1 MAENTINVKVKQRTD
16 TESNWAS
23 KNPVLL
29 KGEMAISSDKNNKY
43 KIGDGTSAW
52 SVLSY
57 AKADLSKSDVTTA
70 LGYTPPT
77 TNTTYN
83 DVTQSAHGLMTAAD
97 KKKLDG
103 IASGATKVTVDSTL
117 SSTSTNPVQNKV
129 INSALTEKSNKNHT
143 HDLSTM
149 INTLSTGTAT
159 PIDDDY
165 YISQYSG
172 GGTTTTTYHRRPVK
186 ALFEYIKGKLS
197 KVAVSGSYN
206 DLSNKPAI
214 PTVGNGT
221 VTIKQAGTSKGT
233 FSMNQSGNT
242 TIELTDN
249 NSWRGIQNNL
259 TSTSTTDSLSANQGK
274 ILNES
279 KLMHKTINT
288 SKTDLNTLTE
298 TGIYHIVITDALNAP
313 ASNHGTLYVDT
324 TVGTKYQVFM
334 SDNVTNYM
342 HKRYYDNTNKKWL
355 GWTQLKLTDTVYT
368 HPSHTAKSNGLYKIT
383 VDSTGH
389 VSGTTAVTKS
399 DITALGI
406 PSTNT
411 TYLTGTSSTSGLTK
425 LYTGTGTATDG
436 TMTQAAIKSSLDG
449 KSDSSHTHNQIVNG
463 SYGASV
469 SSDGYVLPV
478 GNSWIG
484 KQGKS
489 WDTAY
494 ITNVHGTAD
503 SAVKLATARTVSNT
517 EDFVMSFS
525 YDGSANSNANLRYYN
540 SRINVGNTNHYPYH
554 RFAKIDTQT
563 GFYIDKT
570 STFLIT
576 QDYDGG
582 GWGIVRISLR
592 TNNSSSVSTVEAKW
606 LVRCGL
612 NADCVQIG
620 LYNVFGKTYADAFFK
635 TLGTY
640 AGTVIRNLASGARG
654 NIARTW
660 TLIDSAEANDT
671 TTSDKKTSTESY
683 ASTSTAATTLHSQ
696 AYTSV
701 VVATDG
707 GTVSYAISAGSVAW
721 NNISGKP
728 STFTPSSH
736 THNYAGSSSA
746 GGSANSLS
754 YFQNT
759 SSTNVGQA
767 EGGSN
772 AIAYISDYSGTALT
786 SGVKDGALYRQ
797 AYSTSW
803 VHQIYGDYRTGQIA
817 VRGKNNGAW
826 QNWRRVLDE
835 SNYKTFCTPANI
847 GAAAAN
853 HSHSNYLTGINKS
866 MVINALGY
874 TPPTTDTNTWRGV
887 QNNLTSTATDQSLSA
902 YQGKVLKDLVD
913 TKTTFTYSSTQPN
926 SPASNAV
933 WIG

>member
-449 KSDSSHTHNQIVNG
+449 KSDSSHTHTIAN
-463 SYGASV
+463 
-469 SSDGYVLPV
+469 
-478 GNSWIG
+478 
-484 KQGKS
+484 
-489 WDTAY
+489 
-494 ITNVHGTAD
+494 ITNLQST
-503 SAVKLATARTVSNT
+503 L
-517 EDFVMSFS
+517 
-525 YDGSANSNANLRYYN
+525 DGKAAF
-540 SRINVGNTNHYPYH
+540 NH
-554 RFAKIDTQT
+554 T
-563 GFYIDKT
+563 
-570 STFLIT
+570 
-576 QDYDGG
+576 
-582 GWGIVRISLR
+582 
-592 TNNSSSVSTVEAKW
+592 
-606 LVRCGL
+606 
-612 NADCVQIG
+612 
-620 LYNVFGKTYADAFFK
+620 
-635 TLGTY
+635 
-640 AGTVIRNLASGARG
+640 
-654 NIARTW
+654 
-660 TLIDSAEANDT
+660 
-671 TTSDKKTSTESY
+671 
-683 ASTSTAATTLHSQ
+683 HSQ
-696 AYTSV
+696 YLTSHQ
-701 VVATDG
+701 D
-707 GTVSYAISAGSVAW
+707 
-721 NNISGKP
+721 ISGKLDN
-728 STFTPSSH
+728 SATGADSLLSKITTSFTAIP
-736 THNYAGSSSA
+736 TDDTYFIRQDTA
-746 GGSANSLS
+746 GGSTFGRVKFSTLWS
-754 YFQNT
+754 YIKGKTDSIYAKVSHKHTKSEITDFPT
-759 SSTNVGQA
+759 SM
-767 EGGSN
+767 
-772 AIAYISDYSGTALT
+772 
-786 SGVKDGALYRQ
+786 
-797 AYSTSW
+797 
-803 VHQIYGDYRTGQIA
+803 
-817 VRGKNNGAW
+817 
-826 QNWRRVLDE
+826 
-835 SNYKTFCTPANI
+835 PAN
-847 GAAAAN
+847 G
-853 HSHSNYLTGINKS
+853 G
-866 MVINALGY
+866 NASTVNGHTVKLDV
-874 TPPTTDTNTWRGV
+874 PENAKFTDTNTWRGV

-913 TKTTFTYSSTQPN
+913 TKTTFTYSSTQPT

>member
-43 KIGDGTSAW
+43 KIGDGTSVW

-249 NSWRGIQNNL
+249 NSWRGIQDNL

-288 SKTDLNTLTE
+288 SKTDFNTLTE

-313 ASNHGTLYVDT
+313 TSNHGTLYVDT

-342 HKRYYDNTNKKWL
+342 HKRYYDDTNKKWL
-355 GWTQLKLTDTVYT
+355 GWTQLKFTDTVYT
-368 HPSHTAKSNGLYKIT
+368 HPSYTAKSNGLYKIT

-411 TYLTGTSSTSGLTK
+411 TYSTGTSSTSGLTK

-436 TMTQAAIKSSLDG
+436 TMTQSAIKSALDG
-449 KSDSSHTHNQIVNG
+449 KSNNGHTHDDRYYTESEINSKLNGKANSSHTHNYAG
-463 SYGASV
+463 SSSVGGAA
-469 SSDGYVLPV
+469 
-478 GNSWIG
+478 N
-484 KQGKS
+484 
-489 WDTAY
+489 
-494 ITNVHGTAD
+494 

-540 SRINVGNTNHYPYH
+540 SCIYIGNTNNYPYH

-563 GFYIDKT
+563 GSYIDKS

-576 QDYDGG
+576 QDYNDG
-582 GWGIVRISLR
+582 GWGIIRISLR
-592 TNNSSSVSTVEAKW
+592 TNSSSVVSTVEAKW

-612 NADCVQIG
+612 NVDCVQIG

-635 TLGTY
+635 TSGTY

-654 NIARTW
+654 SIARTW
-660 TLIDSAEANDT
+660 TLIDSTEADNT

-707 GTVSYAISAGSVAW
+707 GTVSYANSAGNASKV
-721 NNISGKP
+721 NNHTVNADVPSGAK
-728 STFTPSSH
+728 F
-736 THNYAGSSSA
+736 
-746 GGSANSLS
+746 
-754 YFQNT
+754 
-759 SSTNVGQA
+759 
-767 EGGSN
+767 
-772 AIAYISDYSGTALT
+772 
-786 SGVKDGALYRQ
+786 
-797 AYSTSW
+797 
-803 VHQIYGDYRTGQIA
+803 
-817 VRGKNNGAW
+817 
-826 QNWRRVLDE
+826 
-835 SNYKTFCTPANI
+835 
-847 GAAAAN
+847 
-853 HSHSNYLTGINKS
+853 
-866 MVINALGY
+866 
-874 TPPTTDTNTWRGV
+874 TDTNTWRGV

-913 TKTTFTYSSTQPN
+913 TKATFTYSSTQPT
-926 SPASNAV
+926 SPAGNAV

>member
-129 INSALTEKSNKNHT
+129 INSALTEKSNKNHI

-259 TSTSTTDSLSANQGK
+259 TST
-274 ILNES
+274 
-279 KLMHKTINT
+279 
-288 SKTDLNTLTE
+288 
-298 TGIYHIVITDALNAP
+298 
-313 ASNHGTLYVDT
+313 
-324 TVGTKYQVFM
+324 
-334 SDNVTNYM
+334 
-342 HKRYYDNTNKKWL
+342 
-355 GWTQLKLTDTVYT
+355 
-368 HPSHTAKSNGLYKIT
+368 
-383 VDSTGH
+383 
-389 VSGTTAVTKS
+389 
-399 DITALGI
+399 
-406 PSTNT
+406 
-411 TYLTGTSSTSGLTK
+411 
-425 LYTGTGTATDG
+425 
-436 TMTQAAIKSSLDG
+436 
-449 KSDSSHTHNQIVNG
+449 
-463 SYGASV
+463 
-469 SSDGYVLPV
+469 
-478 GNSWIG
+478 
-484 KQGKS
+484 
-489 WDTAY
+489 
-494 ITNVHGTAD
+494 
-503 SAVKLATARTVSNT
+503 
-517 EDFVMSFS
+517 
-525 YDGSANSNANLRYYN
+525 
-540 SRINVGNTNHYPYH
+540 
-554 RFAKIDTQT
+554 
-563 GFYIDKT
+563 
-570 STFLIT
+570 
-576 QDYDGG
+576 
-582 GWGIVRISLR
+582 
-592 TNNSSSVSTVEAKW
+592 
-606 LVRCGL
+606 
-612 NADCVQIG
+612 
-620 LYNVFGKTYADAFFK
+620 
-635 TLGTY
+635 
-640 AGTVIRNLASGARG
+640 
-654 NIARTW
+654 
-660 TLIDSAEANDT
+660 
-671 TTSDKKTSTESY
+671 
-683 ASTSTAATTLHSQ
+683 
-696 AYTSV
+696 
-701 VVATDG
+701 
-707 GTVSYAISAGSVAW
+707 
-721 NNISGKP
+721 
-728 STFTPSSH
+728 
-736 THNYAGSSSA
+736 
-746 GGSANSLS
+746 
-754 YFQNT
+754 
-759 SSTNVGQA
+759 
-767 EGGSN
+767 
-772 AIAYISDYSGTALT
+772 
-786 SGVKDGALYRQ
+786 
-797 AYSTSW
+797 
-803 VHQIYGDYRTGQIA
+803 
-817 VRGKNNGAW
+817 
-826 QNWRRVLDE
+826 
-835 SNYKTFCTPANI
+835 
-847 GAAAAN
+847 
-853 HSHSNYLTGINKS
+853 
-866 MVINALGY
+866 
-874 TPPTTDTNTWRGV
+874 
-887 QNNLTSTATDQSLSA
+887 ATDQSLSA

>member
-259 TSTSTTDSLSANQGK
+259 TST
-274 ILNES
+274 
-279 KLMHKTINT
+279 
-288 SKTDLNTLTE
+288 
-298 TGIYHIVITDALNAP
+298 
-313 ASNHGTLYVDT
+313 
-324 TVGTKYQVFM
+324 
-334 SDNVTNYM
+334 
-342 HKRYYDNTNKKWL
+342 
-355 GWTQLKLTDTVYT
+355 
-368 HPSHTAKSNGLYKIT
+368 
-383 VDSTGH
+383 
-389 VSGTTAVTKS
+389 
-399 DITALGI
+399 
-406 PSTNT
+406 
-411 TYLTGTSSTSGLTK
+411 
-425 LYTGTGTATDG
+425 
-436 TMTQAAIKSSLDG
+436 
-449 KSDSSHTHNQIVNG
+449 
-463 SYGASV
+463 
-469 SSDGYVLPV
+469 
-478 GNSWIG
+478 
-484 KQGKS
+484 
-489 WDTAY
+489 
-494 ITNVHGTAD
+494 
-503 SAVKLATARTVSNT
+503 
-517 EDFVMSFS
+517 
-525 YDGSANSNANLRYYN
+525 
-540 SRINVGNTNHYPYH
+540 
-554 RFAKIDTQT
+554 
-563 GFYIDKT
+563 
-570 STFLIT
+570 
-576 QDYDGG
+576 
-582 GWGIVRISLR
+582 
-592 TNNSSSVSTVEAKW
+592 
-606 LVRCGL
+606 
-612 NADCVQIG
+612 
-620 LYNVFGKTYADAFFK
+620 
-635 TLGTY
+635 
-640 AGTVIRNLASGARG
+640 
-654 NIARTW
+654 
-660 TLIDSAEANDT
+660 
-671 TTSDKKTSTESY
+671 
-683 ASTSTAATTLHSQ
+683 
-696 AYTSV
+696 
-701 VVATDG
+701 
-707 GTVSYAISAGSVAW
+707 
-721 NNISGKP
+721 
-728 STFTPSSH
+728 
-736 THNYAGSSSA
+736 
-746 GGSANSLS
+746 
-754 YFQNT
+754 
-759 SSTNVGQA
+759 
-767 EGGSN
+767 
-772 AIAYISDYSGTALT
+772 
-786 SGVKDGALYRQ
+786 
-797 AYSTSW
+797 
-803 VHQIYGDYRTGQIA
+803 
-817 VRGKNNGAW
+817 
-826 QNWRRVLDE
+826 
-835 SNYKTFCTPANI
+835 
-847 GAAAAN
+847 
-853 HSHSNYLTGINKS
+853 
-866 MVINALGY
+866 
-874 TPPTTDTNTWRGV
+874 
-887 QNNLTSTATDQSLSA
+887 ATDQSLSA

-913 TKTTFTYSSTQPN
+913 TKTTFIYSSTQPT

>member
-129 INSALTEKSNKNHT
+129 IYSALTEKSNKNHT

-259 TSTSTTDSLSANQGK
+259 TST
-274 ILNES
+274 
-279 KLMHKTINT
+279 
-288 SKTDLNTLTE
+288 
-298 TGIYHIVITDALNAP
+298 
-313 ASNHGTLYVDT
+313 
-324 TVGTKYQVFM
+324 
-334 SDNVTNYM
+334 
-342 HKRYYDNTNKKWL
+342 
-355 GWTQLKLTDTVYT
+355 
-368 HPSHTAKSNGLYKIT
+368 
-383 VDSTGH
+383 
-389 VSGTTAVTKS
+389 
-399 DITALGI
+399 
-406 PSTNT
+406 
-411 TYLTGTSSTSGLTK
+411 
-425 LYTGTGTATDG
+425 
-436 TMTQAAIKSSLDG
+436 
-449 KSDSSHTHNQIVNG
+449 
-463 SYGASV
+463 
-469 SSDGYVLPV
+469 
-478 GNSWIG
+478 
-484 KQGKS
+484 
-489 WDTAY
+489 
-494 ITNVHGTAD
+494 
-503 SAVKLATARTVSNT
+503 
-517 EDFVMSFS
+517 
-525 YDGSANSNANLRYYN
+525 
-540 SRINVGNTNHYPYH
+540 
-554 RFAKIDTQT
+554 
-563 GFYIDKT
+563 
-570 STFLIT
+570 
-576 QDYDGG
+576 
-582 GWGIVRISLR
+582 
-592 TNNSSSVSTVEAKW
+592 
-606 LVRCGL
+606 
-612 NADCVQIG
+612 
-620 LYNVFGKTYADAFFK
+620 
-635 TLGTY
+635 
-640 AGTVIRNLASGARG
+640 
-654 NIARTW
+654 
-660 TLIDSAEANDT
+660 
-671 TTSDKKTSTESY
+671 
-683 ASTSTAATTLHSQ
+683 
-696 AYTSV
+696 
-701 VVATDG
+701 
-707 GTVSYAISAGSVAW
+707 
-721 NNISGKP
+721 
-728 STFTPSSH
+728 
-736 THNYAGSSSA
+736 
-746 GGSANSLS
+746 
-754 YFQNT
+754 
-759 SSTNVGQA
+759 
-767 EGGSN
+767 
-772 AIAYISDYSGTALT
+772 
-786 SGVKDGALYRQ
+786 
-797 AYSTSW
+797 
-803 VHQIYGDYRTGQIA
+803 
-817 VRGKNNGAW
+817 
-826 QNWRRVLDE
+826 
-835 SNYKTFCTPANI
+835 
-847 GAAAAN
+847 
-853 HSHSNYLTGINKS
+853 
-866 MVINALGY
+866 
-874 TPPTTDTNTWRGV
+874 
-887 QNNLTSTATDQSLSA
+887 ATDQSLSA

>member
-43 KIGDGTSAW
+43 KIGDGTSVW

-249 NSWRGIQNNL
+249 NSWRGIQDNL

-288 SKTDLNTLTE
+288 SKTDFNTLTE

-313 ASNHGTLYVDT
+313 TSNHGTLYVDT

-342 HKRYYDNTNKKWL
+342 HKRYYDDTNKKWL
-355 GWTQLKLTDTVYT
+355 GWTQLKFTDTVYT
-368 HPSHTAKSNGLYKIT
+368 HPSYTAKSNGLYKIT

-411 TYLTGTSSTSGLTK
+411 TYSTGTSSTSGLTK

-436 TMTQAAIKSSLDG
+436 TMTQSAIKSALDG
-449 KSDSSHTHNQIVNG
+449 KSNNGHTHDDRYYTESEINSKLNGKANSSHTHNYAG
-463 SYGASV
+463 SSSVGGAA
-469 SSDGYVLPV
+469 
-478 GNSWIG
+478 N
-484 KQGKS
+484 
-489 WDTAY
+489 
-494 ITNVHGTAD
+494 

-540 SRINVGNTNHYPYH
+540 SCIYIGNTNNYPYH

-563 GFYIDKT
+563 GSYIDKS

-576 QDYDGG
+576 QDYNDG
-582 GWGIVRISLR
+582 GWGIIRISLR
-592 TNNSSSVSTVEAKW
+592 TNSSSVVSTVEAKW

-612 NADCVQIG
+612 NVDCVQIG

-635 TLGTY
+635 TSGTY

-654 NIARTW
+654 SIARTW
-660 TLIDSAEANDT
+660 TLIDSTEADNT

-683 ASTSTAATTLHSQ
+683 ASTSTAAATLHSQ

-701 VVATDG
+701 VVAKDG
-707 GTVSYAISAGSVAW
+707 GTVSYANSAGNTSKVNNHTVNADVPSGAKFTDTNTWRPLGTTADTACAGNDSRLSNARPANGGTATYANYVYATSHQGSWYQNSQWDGTYFQTNYKNGDNVLPMKVGYAGYADSACSANSVAW
-721 NNISGKP
+721 SNVSGR
-728 STFTPSSH
+728 PSS
-736 THNYAGSSSA
+736 
-746 GGSANSLS
+746 L
-754 YFQNT
+754 
-759 SSTNVGQA
+759 
-767 EGGSN
+767 
-772 AIAYISDYSGTALT
+772 
-786 SGVKDGALYRQ
+786 
-797 AYSTSW
+797 
-803 VHQIYGDYRTGQIA
+803 
-817 VRGKNNGAW
+817 
-826 QNWRRVLDE
+826 
-835 SNYKTFCTPANI
+835 PAN
-847 GAAAAN
+847 GGNSTTVNGHTVNSNVPAN
-853 HSHSNYLTGINKS
+853 AKF
-866 MVINALGY
+866 
-874 TPPTTDTNTWRGV
+874 TDTWRGV

-913 TKTTFTYSSTQPN
+913 TKTTFTYSSTQPT

-933 WIG
+933 WVG

>member
-259 TSTSTTDSLSANQGK
+259 TST
-274 ILNES
+274 
-279 KLMHKTINT
+279 
-288 SKTDLNTLTE
+288 
-298 TGIYHIVITDALNAP
+298 
-313 ASNHGTLYVDT
+313 
-324 TVGTKYQVFM
+324 
-334 SDNVTNYM
+334 
-342 HKRYYDNTNKKWL
+342 
-355 GWTQLKLTDTVYT
+355 
-368 HPSHTAKSNGLYKIT
+368 
-383 VDSTGH
+383 
-389 VSGTTAVTKS
+389 
-399 DITALGI
+399 
-406 PSTNT
+406 
-411 TYLTGTSSTSGLTK
+411 
-425 LYTGTGTATDG
+425 
-436 TMTQAAIKSSLDG
+436 
-449 KSDSSHTHNQIVNG
+449 
-463 SYGASV
+463 
-469 SSDGYVLPV
+469 
-478 GNSWIG
+478 
-484 KQGKS
+484 
-489 WDTAY
+489 
-494 ITNVHGTAD
+494 
-503 SAVKLATARTVSNT
+503 
-517 EDFVMSFS
+517 
-525 YDGSANSNANLRYYN
+525 
-540 SRINVGNTNHYPYH
+540 
-554 RFAKIDTQT
+554 
-563 GFYIDKT
+563 
-570 STFLIT
+570 
-576 QDYDGG
+576 
-582 GWGIVRISLR
+582 
-592 TNNSSSVSTVEAKW
+592 
-606 LVRCGL
+606 
-612 NADCVQIG
+612 
-620 LYNVFGKTYADAFFK
+620 
-635 TLGTY
+635 
-640 AGTVIRNLASGARG
+640 
-654 NIARTW
+654 
-660 TLIDSAEANDT
+660 
-671 TTSDKKTSTESY
+671 
-683 ASTSTAATTLHSQ
+683 
-696 AYTSV
+696 
-701 VVATDG
+701 
-707 GTVSYAISAGSVAW
+707 
-721 NNISGKP
+721 
-728 STFTPSSH
+728 
-736 THNYAGSSSA
+736 
-746 GGSANSLS
+746 
-754 YFQNT
+754 
-759 SSTNVGQA
+759 
-767 EGGSN
+767 
-772 AIAYISDYSGTALT
+772 
-786 SGVKDGALYRQ
+786 
-797 AYSTSW
+797 
-803 VHQIYGDYRTGQIA
+803 
-817 VRGKNNGAW
+817 
-826 QNWRRVLDE
+826 
-835 SNYKTFCTPANI
+835 
-847 GAAAAN
+847 
-853 HSHSNYLTGINKS
+853 
-866 MVINALGY
+866 
-874 TPPTTDTNTWRGV
+874 
-887 QNNLTSTATDQSLSA
+887 ATDQSLSA

-913 TKTTFTYSSTQPN
+913 TKATFTYSSTQPN

>member
-29 KGEMAISSDKNNKY
+29 DGEHGYVKGSGKY
-43 KIGDGTSAW
+43 KIGDGTKKW
-52 SVLSY
+52 SELSY
-57 AKADLSKSDVTTA
+57 YESL
-70 LGYTPPT
+70 
-77 TNTTYN
+77 NTT
-83 DVTQSAHGLMTAAD
+83 D
-97 KKKLDG
+97 KTKLDG
-103 IASGATKVTVDSTL
+103 IAAGANKTTVDSAL
-117 SSTSTNPVQNKV
+117 SSTSTNPVQNKIV
-129 INSALTEKSNKNHT
+129 NSALAGKSNTNHT

-197 KVAVSGSYN
+197 KVAASGSYN
-206 DLSNKPAI
+206 DLSNKPTI

-249 NSWRGIQNNL
+249 NSWRGIQDNL

-279 KLMHKTINT
+279 KLMHKTINM
-288 SKTDLNTLTE
+288 SKTDFNTLTE

-313 ASNHGTLYVDT
+313 TSNHGTLYVDT

-342 HKRYYDNTNKKWL
+342 HKRYYDDANKKWL
-355 GWTQLKLTDTVYT
+355 GWTQLKFTDTVYT
-368 HPSHTAKSNGLYKIT
+368 HPSYTAKSNGLYKIT

-411 TYLTGTSSTSGLTK
+411 TYSTGTSSTSGLTK

-436 TMTQAAIKSSLDG
+436 TMTQSAIKSALDG
-449 KSDSSHTHNQIVNG
+449 KSNNGHTHDDRYYTESEINSKLNGKANSSHTHNYAG
-463 SYGASV
+463 SSSVGGAA
-469 SSDGYVLPV
+469 
-478 GNSWIG
+478 N
-484 KQGKS
+484 
-489 WDTAY
+489 
-494 ITNVHGTAD
+494 
-503 SAVKLATARTVSNT
+503 SAVKLETARTVSNT

-540 SRINVGNTNHYPYH
+540 SCISVGGTNNYPYH
-554 RFAKIDTQT
+554 RFAKMDTQT
-563 GFYIDKT
+563 DSYVDRT

-576 QDYDGG
+576 QDYNDG
-582 GWGIVRISLR
+582 GWGIIRISLR
-592 TNNSSSVSTVEAKW
+592 TNSSSVVSTVEAKW

-612 NADCVQIG
+612 NVDCVQIG

-635 TLGTY
+635 TSGAW

-654 NIARTW
+654 SIARTW
-660 TLIDSAEANDT
+660 TLIDSTEADNT
-671 TTSDKKTSTESY
+671 TTSDKKTSNESY

-707 GTVSYAISAGSVAW
+707 GTVSYANSAGNANSVAW
-721 NNISGKP
+721 SNVSGR
-728 STFTPSSH
+728 PSSLPANGGNSTTVNGH
-736 THNYAGSSSA
+736 TVNTNVPANAKFTDTTYAIA
-746 GGSANSLS
+746 TTSANGLMSKDMVTKLNGIAS
-754 YFQNT
+754 GATAVT
-759 SSTNVGQA
+759 STTV
-767 EGGSN
+767 SN
-772 AIAYISDYSGTALT
+772 WGF
-786 SGVKDGALYRQ
+786 K
-797 AYSTSW
+797 
-803 VHQIYGDYRTGQIA
+803 
-817 VRGKNNGAW
+817 
-826 QNWRRVLDE
+826 
-835 SNYKTFCTPANI
+835 KT
-847 GAAAAN
+847 
-853 HSHSNYLTGINKS
+853 
-866 MVINALGY
+866 
-874 TPPTTDTNTWRGV
+874 DTWRGV

-913 TKTTFTYSSTQPN
+913 KKTTFTYSSTQPT

>member
-129 INSALTEKSNKNHT
+129 INSALTEKSKKNHT

-259 TSTSTTDSLSANQGK
+259 TST
-274 ILNES
+274 
-279 KLMHKTINT
+279 
-288 SKTDLNTLTE
+288 
-298 TGIYHIVITDALNAP
+298 
-313 ASNHGTLYVDT
+313 
-324 TVGTKYQVFM
+324 
-334 SDNVTNYM
+334 
-342 HKRYYDNTNKKWL
+342 
-355 GWTQLKLTDTVYT
+355 
-368 HPSHTAKSNGLYKIT
+368 
-383 VDSTGH
+383 
-389 VSGTTAVTKS
+389 
-399 DITALGI
+399 
-406 PSTNT
+406 
-411 TYLTGTSSTSGLTK
+411 
-425 LYTGTGTATDG
+425 
-436 TMTQAAIKSSLDG
+436 
-449 KSDSSHTHNQIVNG
+449 
-463 SYGASV
+463 
-469 SSDGYVLPV
+469 
-478 GNSWIG
+478 
-484 KQGKS
+484 
-489 WDTAY
+489 
-494 ITNVHGTAD
+494 
-503 SAVKLATARTVSNT
+503 
-517 EDFVMSFS
+517 
-525 YDGSANSNANLRYYN
+525 
-540 SRINVGNTNHYPYH
+540 
-554 RFAKIDTQT
+554 
-563 GFYIDKT
+563 
-570 STFLIT
+570 
-576 QDYDGG
+576 
-582 GWGIVRISLR
+582 
-592 TNNSSSVSTVEAKW
+592 
-606 LVRCGL
+606 
-612 NADCVQIG
+612 
-620 LYNVFGKTYADAFFK
+620 
-635 TLGTY
+635 
-640 AGTVIRNLASGARG
+640 
-654 NIARTW
+654 
-660 TLIDSAEANDT
+660 
-671 TTSDKKTSTESY
+671 
-683 ASTSTAATTLHSQ
+683 
-696 AYTSV
+696 
-701 VVATDG
+701 
-707 GTVSYAISAGSVAW
+707 
-721 NNISGKP
+721 
-728 STFTPSSH
+728 
-736 THNYAGSSSA
+736 
-746 GGSANSLS
+746 
-754 YFQNT
+754 
-759 SSTNVGQA
+759 
-767 EGGSN
+767 
-772 AIAYISDYSGTALT
+772 
-786 SGVKDGALYRQ
+786 
-797 AYSTSW
+797 
-803 VHQIYGDYRTGQIA
+803 
-817 VRGKNNGAW
+817 
-826 QNWRRVLDE
+826 
-835 SNYKTFCTPANI
+835 
-847 GAAAAN
+847 
-853 HSHSNYLTGINKS
+853 
-866 MVINALGY
+866 
-874 TPPTTDTNTWRGV
+874 
-887 QNNLTSTATDQSLSA
+887 ATDQSLSA